1 LATSTEA
8 SALAT
13 APVAVRGAR
22 LALAPRTDEATLLVR
37 AAGLAAA
44 AAADVEDAV
53 AQTLDMFV
61 GDETCEG
68 SDAVYDA
75 HTRRARGARGEW
87 VGTIVQRRLE
97 TRYPPLG
104 NRIALRGLR
113 DSLTGLAY
121 DAARALVIK
130 TLTRERLYVM

>member
-1 LATSTEA
+1 VTSTEA

-75 HTRRARGARGEW
+75 HTRRRRGARGASGSGRSYSAASRH
-87 VGTIVQRRLE
+87 VI
-97 TRYPPLG
+97 
-104 NRIALRGLR
+104 LRSATASRFGVYAIS
-113 DSLTGLAY
+113 DWIG
-121 DAARALVIK
+121 I
-130 TLTRERLYVM
+130 